1 MQLTSRFP
9 FRFHPAP
16 GLLLLVLVTILC
28 AASGEAWAI
37 KQNTVFVPFKINAAN
52 QQKIAKQADAALQQE
67 LQTRHFTMLSRE
79 KAAKLV
85 DYAGPWPPPAA
96 VLMQIAQKIG
106 FDYVAVGSL
115 TLIGGRMSLD
125 VQVFDT
131 LAAGPPHSSY
141 RDNLTLSQLQTAV
154 HETVTDILGYTNRN
168 FIIASIAPA
177 GNKRIDSGAI
187 MRKITTRPGDI
198 YDPAQL
204 RKDLKAVFSMGYFDD
219 VQIEST
225 DTNKGKAI
233 IFRVKEKPVI
243 SKVLI
248 EGTDEIKEQD
258 VRDAANISANSI
270 LNPAR
275 LNGAVERI
283 KELYKSKGYYK
294 TTVTAK
300 LSYPAKDKVAVRFV
314 VHEGKKV
321 YIGKISFK
329 GNKTFDAGDLRDV
342 IKTSTRGWFSWITD
356 SGILK
361 MDVLNHDTERLG
373 AFYHNHGFIEAK
385 IGDPIVKQ
393 QGGRIHII
401 FPIQE
406 GPRYRVGTVDIKG
419 DLIESKDKL
428 ISLLK
433 IRHEKF
439 LNRKILRDDILRL
452 TDLYAEHG
460 YAFAEV
466 RPQIN
471 SAPTG
476 KRVDIVLTVKKGALV
491 HFNRIEIEGNTRTR
505 DNVIRR
511 ELVVKEGGIFDS
523 KAIRKSTANL
533 QRLNFFEDVSVTPKP
548 TVNPDQMNV
557 LVKVKEKSTGKFS
570 VGAGYSSS
578 DSLMFMTEI
587 SENNLMGTGN
597 RLSLAANLSSIS
609 TRFNLSYTDP
619 RVFDSEVLAGIDL
632 YNWRRVYDDYTKDSR
647 GGALRFGQPF
657 FEKWRLFYSYSYATT
672 TLADVANNASWIIKQ
687 SEDIKV
693 TSAIQIG
700 LARDTRNRYYGAST
714 GSKNTLSIKYAGGPL
729 SGDAQFTKVEVTS
742 SWYFPL
748 PLDCVFH
755 VKGAAGQAFA
765 NETDKLPV
773 YEHFYLGGLGSIRG
787 FKSAHISPK
796 DPVTGERIGGDKMW
810 YGNIEVI
817 FPLVKNAGLRGVVF
831 TDFGNVY
838 AVGHRWDFASV
849 KKSVGIGF
857 RWLSPMGPLRLA
869 WGYNLDPTADEDS
882 SVWDF
887 SIGGGF

>member
-1 MQLTSRFP
+1 
-9 FRFHPAP
+9 
-16 GLLLLVLVTILC
+16 
-28 AASGEAWAI
+28 
-37 KQNTVFVPFKINAAN
+37 
-52 QQKIAKQADAALQQE
+52 
-67 LQTRHFTMLSRE
+67 
-79 KAAKLV
+79 
-85 DYAGPWPPPAA
+85 
-96 VLMQIAQKIG
+96 
-106 FDYVAVGSL
+106 
-115 TLIGGRMSLD
+115 
-125 VQVFDT
+125 
-131 LAAGPPHSSY
+131 
-141 RDNLTLSQLQTAV
+141 
-154 HETVTDILGYTNRN
+154 
-168 FIIASIAPA
+168 
-177 GNKRIDSGAI
+177 
-187 MRKITTRPGDI
+187 
-198 YDPAQL
+198 
-204 RKDLKAVFSMGYFDD
+204 
-219 VQIEST
+219 
-225 DTNKGKAI
+225 
-233 IFRVKEKPVI
+233 
-243 SKVLI
+243 
-248 EGTDEIKEQD
+248 
-258 VRDAANISANSI
+258 
-270 LNPAR
+270 
-275 LNGAVERI
+275 
-283 KELYKSKGYYK
+283 
-294 TTVTAK
+294 
-300 LSYPAKDKVAVRFV
+300 
-314 VHEGKKV
+314 
-321 YIGKISFK
+321 
-329 GNKTFDAGDLRDV
+329 
-342 IKTSTRGWFSWITD
+342 
-356 SGILK
+356 
-361 MDVLNHDTERLG
+361 LNHDTERLG

-393 QGGRIHII
+393 QGGRIHIT
-401 FPIQE
+401 FPIHE
-406 GPRYRVGTVDIKG
+406 GPRYRVGTVEIKG

-428 ISLLK
+428 MSLLK

-466 RPQIN
+466 RPHIN
-471 SAPTG
+471 SAPTS
-476 KRVDIVLTVKKGALV
+476 KRVDIVLTVTKGALV

-533 QRLNFFEDVSVTPKP
+533 QRLDFFEDVSVTPKP

-557 LVKVKEKSTGKFS
+557 LVKVKEKSTGQFS

-578 DSLMFMTEI
+578 DSLMFMSQI

-672 TLADVANNASWIIKQ
+672 TLSDIADNASWIIKQ

-714 GSKNTLSIKYAGGPL
+714 GSKNTLSIKYAGGPFG
-729 SGDAQFTKVEVTS
+729 GDAQFTKVEATS

-755 VKGAAGQAFA
+755 IKGAAGQAFA
-765 NETDKLPV
+765 NESNKLPV

-869 WGYNLDPTADEDS
+869 WGYNLDPTSDEDS

>member
-1 MQLTSRFP
+1 MQLISRFP
-9 FRFHPAP
+9 FRFRPAP
-16 GLLLLVLVTILC
+16 GLLLLMLVTILC
-28 AASGEAWAI
+28 AVSGEAWAV
-37 KQNTVFVPFKINAAN
+37 KQNTVFIPFKINAAN
-52 QQKIAKQADAALQQE
+52 QQAIAKQADSALQQE
-67 LQTRHFTMLSRE
+67 LQTKHFTMLSRK

-85 DYAGPWPPPAA
+85 NYSGSWPPPPA
-96 VLMQIAQKIG
+96 VIRQIAKKTG

-115 TLIGGRMSLD
+115 TMIGGRMSLD
-125 VQVFDT
+125 VQVFDL

-141 RDNLTLSQLQTAV
+141 RDNFTLAQLQTAV
-154 HETVTDILGYTNRN
+154 HETVTDILDYTNRN

-187 MRKITTRPGDI
+187 MRKITTRPGDL
-198 YDPAQL
+198 YDPIQL

-225 DTNKGKAI
+225 DTDKGKAI

-248 EGTDEIKEQD
+248 KGTDEIKKKD
-258 VRDAANISANSI
+258 VRDAANISVNSI
-270 LNPAR
+270 LNPTS
-275 LNGAVERI
+275 LNNAVERI
-283 KELYKSKGYYK
+283 KELYKSKGYYN
-294 TTVTAK
+294 TRVAAK
-300 LSYPAKDKVAVRFV
+300 LSYPAKDKVEVHFI

-321 YIGKISFK
+321 YIGKISFN
-329 GNKTFDAGDLRDV
+329 GNKTFDDSDLRDV

-373 AFYHNHGFIEAK
+373 AFYRNHGFIEAK

-393 QGGRIHII
+393 KDGKIHIT

-406 GPRYRVGTVDIKG
+406 GPRYRVGTVDIQG
-419 DLIESKDKL
+419 DLIEGKNKL
-428 ISLLK
+428 LSLLK
-433 IRHEKF
+433 IREEKF
-439 LNRKILRDDILRL
+439 LNRKVLRDDILRL

-460 YAFAEV
+460 YAFAEI

-476 KRVDIVLTVKKGALV
+476 KRVNIVLKVNKGVLV

-511 ELVVKEGGIFDS
+511 ELTVKEGGIFDS
-523 KAIRKSTANL
+523 RAIRKSTENL
-533 QRLNFFEDVSVTPKP
+533 QRLNFFKDVSVTPKP

-557 LVKVKEKSTGKFS
+557 LVKVKEKSTGQFS

-578 DSLMFMTEI
+578 DSLMFMSEI
-587 SENNLMGTGN
+587 SESNLMGTGN
-597 RLSLAANLSSIS
+597 RLALAANLSSVA
-609 TRFNLSYTDP
+609 TRFNLSYTNP
-619 RVFDSEVLAGIDL
+619 RVFDSRVLAGIDL
-632 YNWRRVYDDYTKDSR
+632 YNWRRIYDDYTKNSR

-657 FEKWRLFYSYSYATT
+657 FEKWRLFYSYSYVTT
-672 TLADVANNASWIIKQ
+672 TLSDVADNASWIIKQ

-693 TSAIQIG
+693 TSAIQVG
-700 LARDTRNRYYGAST
+700 LSRDTRNRYYGAST
-714 GSKNTLSIKYAGGPL
+714 GSKNAISIKDAGGIL
-729 SGDAQFTKVEVTS
+729 GGDAQFTKVEISS

-765 NETDKLPV
+765 NESEKLPV

-838 AVGHRWDFASV
+838 AVGHRWDFSSV

-869 WGYNLDPTADEDS
+869 WGYNLDPKGDEDN

>member
-9 FRFHPAP
+9 FRFRPAP

-28 AASGEAWAI
+28 AASGEAWAV
-37 KQNTVFVPFKINAAN
+37 KQNTVFIPFKINAAN
-52 QQKIAKQADAALQQE
+52 QPEIAKQADAALQQE
-67 LQTRHFTMLSRE
+67 LQTKHFTMLSRK

-85 DYAGPWPPPAA
+85 DYAGSWPPPPA
-96 VLMQIAQKIG
+96 VLRQIAKKTG
-106 FDYVAVGSL
+106 LDYVAVGSL
-115 TLIGGRMSLD
+115 TLIAGRMSLD
-125 VQVFDT
+125 VKVFDL

-141 RDNLTLSQLQTAV
+141 RDNLTLAQLKTAV
-154 HETVTDILGYTNRN
+154 HETVTDILDYTNRN

-177 GNKRIDSGAI
+177 GNKHIDSGAI

-198 YDPAQL
+198 YDPIQL

-233 IFRVKEKPVI
+233 IFRVKEKPLI

-248 EGTDEIKEQD
+248 EGTNEIKAKD

-270 LNPAR
+270 LNPVR
-275 LNGAVERI
+275 LNNAVERI

-294 TTVTAK
+294 TTVAAK
-300 LSYPAKDKVAVRFV
+300 LSYPAKNKVVVRFV

-321 YIGKISFK
+321 YIGKISFN
-329 GNKTFDAGDLRDV
+329 GNKTFDDSDLRDV
-342 IKTSTRGWFSWITD
+342 IKTSTRGWFSWITE

-361 MDVLNHDTERLG
+361 MDVLNHDVERLG

-393 QGGRIHII
+393 QDGRIQIT

-406 GPRYRVGTVDIKG
+406 GPRYRVGTVNIKG

-428 ISLLK
+428 LSLLK
-433 IRHEKF
+433 IRHKKF
-439 LNRKILRDDILRL
+439 LNRKILRDDIMRL

-466 RPQIN
+466 RPHIN
-471 SAPTG
+471 STPAS
-476 KRVDIVLTVKKGALV
+476 KRVDIVLTVNKGKLV

-533 QRLNFFEDVSVTPKP
+533 QRLDFFEDVSVTPKP

-557 LVKVKEKSTGKFS
+557 LVKVKEKSTGQFS
-570 VGAGYSSS
+570 VGAGYSSTN
-578 DSLMFMTEI
+578 SLMFMSQI

-609 TRFNLSYTDP
+609 TLFNLSYTDP
-619 RVFDSEVLAGIDL
+619 RVFDSEVLAGINL
-632 YNWRRVYDDYTKDSR
+632 YNWRRTYDDYTKNSR

-657 FEKWRLFYSYSYATT
+657 FEKWRLFYSYSYANT
-672 TLADVANNASWIIKQ
+672 TLSDVAENASWIIRQ
-687 SEDIKV
+687 SENIKV

-700 LARDTRNRYYGAST
+700 MSRDTRNRYYGAST
-714 GSKNTLSIKYAGGPL
+714 GSKNTLSIKYAGGPFG
-729 SGDAQFTKVEVTS
+729 GDAQFTKVEVTS
-742 SWYFPL
+742 SWFFPL

-765 NETDKLPV
+765 NNSDKLPV

-787 FKSAHISPK
+787 FKSAQISPR

-810 YGNIEVI
+810 YGNVEVI

-838 AVGHRWDFASV
+838 AVGHRWNFASV
-849 KKSVGIGF
+849 KQSVGIGF

-869 WGYNLDPTADEDS
+869 WGYNLDPTDGEDS